1 MKNLIKQLHQGVD
14 VKELKEKYR
23 YELSQ
28 VLPIEI
34 PFIEQELLK
43 EGFRVDDILKLCDLH
58 VELFREVL
66 ASRELKDVPRGHPLD
81 LLIRENQEILKW
93 SEALGLYASLL

>member
-1 MKNLIKQLHQGVD
+1 M
-14 VKELKEKYR
+14 
-23 YELSQ
+23 
-28 VLPIEI
+28 
-34 PFIEQELLK
+34 
-43 EGFRVDDILKLCDLH
+43 DDILKLCDLH

-66 ASRELKDVPRGHPLD
+66 ASRELKDVPRGYPLD